1 MKSNLSNP
9 LFSKPTIWGPCLSG
23 SSKNIWSIAHGKIE
37 TTPFQVRAPSPPR
50 GLETPIGPAEDA
62 ELGGHGYDSSDCT
75 CHAYHL
81 WKSSCLQWRAHR
93 YHVAPMV
100 KKLTKP
106 CLVVWMDTVWTAKKK
121 KTTGLTN
128 LVTIL
133 AAKTIIRWII
143 NHESTMFSTSRS
155 KPGWDDW
162 WDPSFACQCLATWS
176 TPWGLGLGWALR
188 AATTVSAEVCT
199 RKCCRTTPWRWQSL
213 FDWKGIQMMTICMRF
228 IYIYIYMSQI
238 SWSLLKVTIVK
249 FPSCRIAQKVNLSQR
264 SKQVHALSHR
274 WIADFAGLSVES
286 RLRLDRIR
294 WGPLFLPKFLPPT
307 KGVTVQGMHR
317 SVISMFARGFWRG
330 KTGKTENSDWV
341 EKTPKHSC

>member
-1 MKSNLSNP
+1 MGVTFAVPCFNLGQVAAPNCVEPRGWKSFDLKCQECQDIGSWTEYKSKSCMKSNLSNP
-9 LFSKPTIWGPCLSG
+9 LFSNPTIWGPCLSG

-62 ELGGHGYDSSDCT
+62 ERGGHGYDSSDCT

-228 IYIYIYMSQI
+228 IYIYIYI
-238 SWSLLKVTIVK
+238 YVTDILK
-249 FPSCRIAQKVNLSQR
+249 SSESHYC
-264 SKQVHALSHR
+264 QVS
-274 WIADFAGLSVES
+274 
-286 RLRLDRIR
+286 
-294 WGPLFLPKFLPPT
+294 
-307 KGVTVQGMHR
+307 
-317 SVISMFARGFWRG
+317 
-330 KTGKTENSDWV
+330 
-341 EKTPKHSC
+341 

>member
-1 MKSNLSNP
+1 MNQ
-9 LFSKPTIWGPCLSG
+9 PCSQLPGQSLDEM
-23 SSKNIWSIAHGKIE
+23 IDEIRRL
-37 TTPFQVRAPSPPR
+37 RANVLPR
-50 GLETPIGPAEDA
+50 GRRLGVWA
-62 ELGGHGYDSSDCT
+62 LGGPWGRPRRYQPRFAPGSV
-75 CHAYHL
+75 AERL
-81 WKSSCLQWRAHR
+81 RGGGKVCLIGKGFRWWR
-93 YHVAPMV
+93 
-100 KKLTKP
+100 
-106 CLVVWMDTVWTAKKK
+106 
-121 KTTGLTN
+121 
-128 LVTIL
+128 
-133 AAKTIIRWII
+133 
-143 NHESTMFSTSRS
+143 
-155 KPGWDDW
+155 
-162 WDPSFACQCLATWS
+162 FAC
-176 TPWGLGLGWALR
+176 AL
-188 AATTVSAEVCT
+188 
-199 RKCCRTTPWRWQSL
+199 
-213 FDWKGIQMMTICMRF
+213 F